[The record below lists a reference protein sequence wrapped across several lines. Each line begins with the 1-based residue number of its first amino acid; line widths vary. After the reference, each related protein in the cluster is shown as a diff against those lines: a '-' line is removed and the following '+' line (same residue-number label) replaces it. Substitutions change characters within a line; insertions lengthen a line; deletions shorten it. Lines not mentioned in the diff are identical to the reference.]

1 MKKRFA
7 SIALVAA
14 VVYLGVAFVML
25 PEYKEYNSLVF
36 SSGNTIETEL
46 NLIVYKARY
55 NPILYD
61 DIARKNNM
69 LNGKPTKLTMNLY
82 RSEWSIKQGH
92 APYRIVVYE
101 YDRNLKYIL
110 LK

>member
-1 MKKRFA
+1 MKKLGI
-7 SIALVAA
+7 IAFIAA
-14 VVYLGVAFVML
+14 VVYIIVVYAML

-55 NPILYD
+55 NPNLYD
-61 DIARKNNM
+61 DIAKKNSR
-69 LNGKPTKLTMNLY
+69 LNGKLTKLTMHLY

-92 APYRIVVYE
+92 APYRTVVYE
-101 YDRNLKYIL
+101 YNRNLKYIL
-110 LK
+110 LE